1 MLMEG
6 CSKDPLDESIL
17 IEKERLMY
25 ESNSDEP
32 YSGEVFTNY
41 YSGEKEY
48 RGRYEN
54 GLLIEY
60 SYINKDGSVKEPVN
74 METLIDS
81 SGLLYGVSRQ
91 KPYTGDVF
99 ELNKNGGKKYF
110 GSIKGGR
117 QDKLWTY
124 LHPNGQ
130 KEKEGTFKDGIKD
143 GKWTFWHSNGQKEKE
158 GTFIDGKEDG
168 KWTYLHSNGEKKKVG
183 NYKNGKSDGKWTYW
197 YDNGREIISFMPEL
211 VTIKGGTFRMGSN
224 RGDFHEKPAHTV
236 TVSDFNISKTEVT
249 FEQYD
254 SFCDATGR
262 KRPDDEGSR
271 RDRPVNVTWHDAVAF
286 CDWMSQ
292 QTGKKIRLPTEA
304 EWEYAARGGNKS
316 QGYTYSGS
324 SNLDAVGWYYDN
336 SSYEPPRRVGEKQ
349 PNELGLYDMSGNVWE
364 WCADWYDKNY
374 YSRSPQADPKGPD
387 SGTYRILRGGG
398 RYSLD
403 DICRSANR
411 WYSLDSRNQNVGF
424 RCAQN
429 TK

>member
-1 MLMEG
+1 MQIESDKIKHILLIITVLMLMDG
-6 CSKDPLDESIL
+6 CSKKPLDESIL
-17 IEKERLMY
+17 IERDKLMY
-25 ESNSDEP
+25 EPNSDEP

-41 YSGEKEY
+41 STGEKEY
-48 RGRYEN
+48 QGRYEN

-60 SYINKDGSVKEPVN
+60 SYINKNGSVKEPVN
-74 METLIDS
+74 RETLIDS

-99 ELNKNGGKKYF
+99 ELNKDGGRKYS
-110 GSIKGGR
+110 GLIKGGR

-124 LHPNGQ
+124 L
-130 KEKEGTFKDGIKD
+130 
-143 GKWTFWHSNGQKEKE
+143 HSNGQKEKE

-168 KWTYLHSNGEKKKVG
+168 QWTFWHNNGQKKKVG

-197 YDNGREIISFMPEL
+197 YDNGREIIPIMPEL

-224 RGDFHEKPAHTV
+224 RGDLHEKPAHTV
-236 TVSDFNISKTEVT
+236 TVSDFNMSKTEVT

-254 SFCDATGR
+254 TFCDATVR
-262 KRPDDEGSR
+262 ERPDDEGSR
-271 RDRPVNVTWHDAVAF
+271 RDRSVNVTWHDAVAF
-286 CDWMSQ
+286 CEWMSQ
-292 QTGKKIRLPTEA
+292 QTGKKVRLPTEA

-324 SNLDAVGWYYDN
+324 NNLDAVGWYYDN
-336 SSYEPPRRVGEKQ
+336 SSYEPPRPVGQKQ

-364 WCADWYDKNY
+364 WCSDWYDKNY
-374 YSRSPQADPKGPD
+374 YRRSPQADPKGPD

-398 RYSLD
+398 KYSLD
-403 DICRSANR
+403 DVCRSANR

-424 RCAQN
+424 RCAQDI
-429 TK
+429 K

>member
-1 MLMEG
+1 MLMHG
-6 CSKDPLDESIL
+6 CSKEPLDESIL
-17 IEKERLMY
+17 IEKDRLMY
-25 ESNSDEP
+25 EPNSDEP

-41 YSGEKEY
+41 FTGEKEY
-48 RGRYEN
+48 QGRYEN

-74 METLIDS
+74 GETLIDS
-81 SGLLYGVSRQ
+81 SGLLYEVSRQ

-99 ELNKNGGKKYF
+99 ELNKNGGRKYF

-117 QDKLWTY
+117 RDKLWTY
-124 LHPNGQ
+124 LHSNGQ
-130 KEKEGTFKDGIKD
+130 KAEEGTFKDGIKD
-143 GKWTFWHSNGQKEKE
+143 GKWTYFHSNEQ
-158 GTFIDGKEDG
+158 
-168 KWTYLHSNGEKKKVG
+168 KKKVG

-197 YDNGREIISFMPEL
+197 YDNGREIILIMPEL

-224 RGDFHEKPAHTV
+224 SGDLHEKPAHTI
-236 TVSDFNISKTEVT
+236 TVSDFNISKMEVT

-254 SFCDATGR
+254 TFCDATGR

-286 CDWMSQ
+286 CEWMSQ
-292 QTGKKIRLPTEA
+292 QTGKKVRLPTEA

-316 QGYTYSGS
+316 KGYTYSGS
-324 SNLDAVGWYYDN
+324 NNLDAVGWYYDN
-336 SSYEPPRRVGEKQ
+336 SSYEPRPVGQKQ

-364 WCADWYDKNY
+364 WCADWYDEDY
-374 YSRSPQADPKGPD
+374 YSRSPQTDPKGPD

-411 WYSLDSRNQNVGF
+411 WYSQGYRNQIVGF
-424 RCAQN
+424 RCAQDI
-429 TK
+429 K

>member
-1 MLMEG
+1 MLMHG
-6 CSKDPLDESIL
+6 CSKEPLDESIL
-17 IEKERLMY
+17 IEKDRLMY
-25 ESNSDEP
+25 EPNSDEP

-41 YSGEKEY
+41 FTGEKEY
-48 RGRYEN
+48 QGRYEN

-74 METLIDS
+74 GETLIDS
-81 SGLLYGVSRQ
+81 SGLLYEVSRQ

-99 ELNKNGGKKYF
+99 ELNKNGGRKYF

-117 QDKLWTY
+117 RDKLWTY
-124 LHPNGQ
+124 LHSNGQ
-130 KEKEGTFKDGIKD
+130 KAEEGTFKDGIKD
-143 GKWTFWHSNGQKEKE
+143 GKWTYFHSNEQ
-158 GTFIDGKEDG
+158 
-168 KWTYLHSNGEKKKVG
+168 KKKVG

-224 RGDFHEKPAHTV
+224 SGDLHEKPAHTI
-236 TVSDFNISKTEVT
+236 TVSDFNISKMEVT

-254 SFCDATGR
+254 TFCDATGR

-286 CDWMSQ
+286 CEWMSQ
-292 QTGKKIRLPTEA
+292 QTGKKVRLPTEA

-316 QGYTYSGS
+316 KGYTYSGS
-324 SNLDAVGWYYDN
+324 NNLDAVGWYYDN
-336 SSYEPPRRVGEKQ
+336 SSYEPRPVGQKQ

-364 WCADWYDKNY
+364 WCADWYDEDY
-374 YSRSPQADPKGPD
+374 YSRSPQTDPKGPD

-411 WYSLDSRNQNVGF
+411 WYSQGYRNQIVGF
-424 RCAQN
+424 RCAQDI
-429 TK
+429 K